1 MDESSKLELDSFNWN
16 LINKLIKLELDSF
29 DKIVI
34 IVIEPELEN
43 GSRRTKDRSFTL
55 NQS

>member
-1 MDESSKLELDSFNWN
+1 MDESSKLELDNFNWN

-34 IVIEPELEN
+34 IVIEPEFEN